1 MSEIHPCHTRIT
13 NKNCQ
18 YFADGVHKFY
28 LEYCCMRP
36 CIEGQNRCKSCIKI
50 HKGARSQFDST
61 YPHGHMSE
69 PIPEHSHIFGG
80 KWYHERVHD
89 WGEPSTEV
97 VALAL
102 QHQQEARQFYTIPIP
117 SKADAVSKS
126 YDMGRPKKVATE
138 KTTVLEAPAS
148 VPNAALNAAL
158 DAVPVEEPKKRTR
171 KPKVG
176 TLPASTADHTT
187 DTTAVVE
194 VEPPKVKA
202 PPKPRKKPT
211 KPKEE
216 PAKVEVQQICKE
228 VVIPTYI
235 EEKIEELDTAEYETE
250 FVILTFIEIQNTTY
264 YQDIKK
270 QKLYQIIKNKQ
281 IGPYVGRY
289 CPRTETICTDVP
301 DSDEEKDE

>member
-1 MSEIHPCHTRIT
+1 MFQSRPCHTRIT
-13 NKNCQ
+13 NKNCR

-28 LEYCCMRP
+28 LEYCCNKP

-80 KWYHERVHD
+80 KWYHERIHD
-89 WGEPSTEV
+89 WGEPSAEV
-97 VALAL
+97 IALAL
-102 QHQQEARQFYTIPIP
+102 QHQAEARQFYTIPMNTS
-117 SKADAVSKS
+117 SKADSVSTS
-126 YDMGRPKKVATE
+126 HDMGRPKKVITEQNDAKIDPVIVTPVTTIESAT
-138 KTTVLEAPAS
+138 
-148 VPNAALNAAL
+148 
-158 DAVPVEEPKKRTR
+158 EPKKRSR

-176 TLPASTADHTT
+176 TIVSETVLPE
-187 DTTAVVE
+187 VVE
-194 VEPPKVKA
+194 EVKPSKV
-202 PPKPRKKPT
+202 KPRKKPT

-216 PAKVEVQQICKE
+216 PKKVVEQQICKE

-235 EEKIEELDTAEYETE
+235 EEKIEELDTTEYEIE
-250 FVILTFIEIQNTTY
+250 YVPLTIIKIEDKTY
-264 YQDIKK
+264 YQDTKK
-270 QKLYQIIKNKQ
+270 LKLYEMIKNKQ
-281 IGPYVGRY
+281 IGSYIGRY